1 MIDSRSKTTIGL
13 IETGG
18 ITWFLGGERLGN
30 GRMGL
35 QVDDGGAETSQTVG
49 KVGGR
54 VSPG

>member
-1 MIDSRSKTTIGL
+1 MIDSRSKSTIGL
-13 IETGG
+13 IETSG

-49 KVGGR
+49 KVGER